1 MAAPGVVVS
10 TATRSGPTGVV
21 RAPSGQYFAVGLAER
36 GPVDAPARINSL
48 GDYRR
53 LFGER
58 VAYGSL
64 YDDLAL
70 YFETGGEQAHVLRLV
85 GGAATKGTISLVDRT
100 AVTPEDTVR
109 FDAASP
115 GAWSSRLS
123 VIVAAGTNA
132 DTVRIQITLDGE
144 VVESYNNLATVA
156 AIVTRFAAS
165 PYVRAADLGSLAVG
179 VTALPALTDAD
190 GISLTAGTDD
200 RAAVNAASVE
210 AGLALMKI
218 GLGDGAVAAPGFG
231 ETVHAALIEHART
244 HRRIAILA
252 GPKGAERDDLK
263 QLGEDLAA
271 TPGSEHAGLFGG
283 WLQVSDGAGG
293 LRLISPEGYVAGSR
307 AKAHSD
313 IGPWAVAAGEGSI
326 SPYIVGTDLDV
337 SAADSVIL
345 HEAHVNPVRVVAGK
359 LRLYGWRSLSSDPE
373 YDSLTV
379 MDSLNRLV
387 TECELRLEP
396 FVFKTIPAG
405 GKLQS
410 QMAGILIGVLEPIRT
425 AGGIFERRAED
436 GSLIDPGYSVDVS
449 TNINTIETLANNEIH
464 AVVAVRLSPNASTIL
479 LTIVKAGLSA
489 AV

>member
-21 RAPSGQYFAVGLAER
+21 RAASGQYFAVGLAER
-36 GPVDAPARINSL
+36 GPVDAPVRISSL

-85 GGAATKGTISLVDRT
+85 GPAATSGTLTLDDR
-100 AVTPEDTVR
+100 AGVPDDTVT
-109 FDAASP
+109 FDAAAP
-115 GAWSSRLS
+115 GAWSSRLK
-123 VIVAAGTNA
+123 VIVSAGTTP

-156 AIVTRFAAS
+156 AIVTRFAKS
-165 PYVRAADLGSLAVG
+165 PYVRASDEGSLAAG
-179 VTALPALTDAD
+179 VTALPAVTAAD
-190 GISLTAGTDD
+190 GVALTAGTDD
-200 RAAVNAASVE
+200 RAAVNAASV
-210 AGLALMKI
+210 ATGLELMKI

-244 HRRIAILA
+244 HRRVAILA
-252 GPKGAERDDLK
+252 GPKGASRDDLK
-263 QLGEDLAA
+263 VLGDDLGA
-271 TPGSEHAGLFGG
+271 TPGAESAGLFGG

-293 LRLISPEGYVAGSR
+293 LRLISPEGYIAGSR

-337 SAADSVIL
+337 SAADALVL
-345 HEAHVNPVRVVAGK
+345 HEAHVNPIRIVAGK
-359 LRLYGWRSLSSDPE
+359 LRLYGWRSLSRDPE

-379 MDSLNRLV
+379 MDTLNRLV

-425 AGGIFERRAED
+425 AGGIFERRADD
-436 GSLIDPGYSVDVS
+436 GALIDPGYSVDVS
-449 TNINTIETLANNEIH
+449 TAINTIETLANNEIH

-479 LTIVKAGLSA
+479 LTIVKAGLAA